1 MRYDS
6 EHKER
11 THRQILAEAASA
23 IRTKGPDRVA
33 VAEVMGKVGLTHG
46 GFYAHFAS
54 KDELI
59 AQALTFM
66 LDQSY
71 ARFLARV
78 EGLAPREALSTYL
91 DFYLSSAHRDGPSR
105 GCPLPTLSGE
115 LSRLPEAAR
124 VRFTEG
130 VERFAHGIGKL
141 LDKLGAANAQAL
153 ASSAVAEMVGALAL
167 SRAVTEPRV
176 SEEILR
182 VSRESIKTRLGVGT
196 GASSVN

>member
-59 AQALTFM
+59 AHALTFM

-71 ARFLARV
+71 ARFLARI
-78 EGLAPREALSTYL
+78 EGLPPREALATYV
-91 DFYLSSAHRDGPSR
+91 DFYLSGAHRDAPSR

-130 VERFAHGIGKL
+130 MERFAHGIGKL
-141 LDKLGAANAQAL
+141 LEKLEFPDAKAL
-153 ASSAVAEMVGALAL
+153 AFSAVAEMVGALAL
-167 SRAVTEPRV
+167 SRAVANREL
-176 SEEILR
+176 SEGVLR
-182 VSRESIKTRLGVGT
+182 ISRDSIKARLRLDAT
-196 GASSVN
+196 ASS

>member
-1 MRYDS
+1 MRYDL

-11 THRQILAEAASA
+11 THQRILAEAANA

-59 AQALTFM
+59 AHALTFM

-71 ARFLARV
+71 ARFLHRI
-78 EGLAPREALSTYL
+78 EGLAPGEALCTYL
-91 DFYLSSAHRDGPSR
+91 DFYLSSAHRDAPGR

-115 LSRLPEAAR
+115 LARLPQAAR

-141 LDKLGAANAQAL
+141 LERLRCPNAKVAAF
-153 ASSAVAEMVGALAL
+153 SVVAEMVGALAL
-167 SRAVTEPRV
+167 SRAVTNLEL
-176 SEEILR
+176 SEEVLR
-182 VSRESIKTRLGVGT
+182 ISRESIKARLGLGSA
-196 GASSVN
+196 ASA